1 MQLIAPHADTR
12 IALEWKYQ
20 PKPLLTPT
28 EANFHTV
35 LQSLSSDRCHI
46 LCKPR
51 LADFL
56 DHGKDGVAFNKISQK
71 HVDFLVCRPGDWMPM
86 LGIELDDHTHNL
98 KDVKKRDMLVNAI
111 FAQVGIPLLRIHVS
125 EVEKMEQLV
134 EKLSLAWTSRL
145 KRLETLA

>member
-125 EVEKMEQLV
+125 EVEKMEPLV

>member
-12 IALEWKYQ
+12 IALEWKYH
-20 PKPLLTPT
+20 PKPLLTLT

-56 DHGKDGVAFNKISQK
+56 DHEKDGVAFNKISQK

-86 LGIELDDHTHNL
+86 LGIELDDHTHHL
-98 KDVKKRDMLVNAI
+98 KDVKKRDMFVNAV

-125 EVEKMEQLV
+125 EVEKMDQLV
-134 EKLSLAWTSRL
+134 EKLSLAWTSRWR
-145 KRLETLA
+145 RLEARA